1 VGRFHQDEA
10 ITASTLS
17 TLAVQSGREKGE
29 EGEKADDV
37 YTSEHTESPSPQA
50 KPVHMMDEKFE
61 MSEVIRGTQVEINMD

>member
-10 ITASTLS
+10 ITASTLN
-17 TLAVQSGREKGE
+17 TLAAQSEPEKAE
-29 EGEKADDV
+29 KGEKADE